1 MADPGTGT
9 GTALTAGVDEAVKP
23 YKIHIPNKY
32 LEQVKRKLELTR
44 LPHEGSEPKSNDWWE
59 PKPIVEPLIDFWLD
73 KYNWKDQEKVLNDTL
88 SQYRTSINLP
98 PLTTP
103 LRLHFIH
110 VRSSHEKAV
119 PLLLIPPFPFT
130 NLSFGHLVKPLTEP
144 EDEVNNQPFHLVIPS
159 LPGLGF
165 SDALPNNLAPIP
177 ATAEVFNSLMARLG
191 YPKYLASGATPGHL
205 SPAEIDWKL
214 INCLATKYS
223 SSCIGAHFISPP
235 LSPPTFNDNPMEYMK
250 WTIADFFHA
259 EILGYTVED
268 FQALDRIH
276 RRPGVRSNP
285 SHSSGTGGHGSHDR
299 PRDSNE
305 PNTLAYA
312 LCDSPTGMLAF
323 VLKALR
329 KLGPNENSTF
339 AQEQLITLTNLAW
352 LPGPEYAMRFWAHC
366 ATHDEAQY
374 TNEGNG
380 TKKTAVTRPKVAITV
395 FTGAEDR
402 TTTMMT
408 SSGAGEVDVEAG
420 AAEAGKMASLT
431 PKSDKL
437 ARRAP
442 AERYTCPAWANGRYN
457 VIHTQRASGKGGGL
471 LAFERPD
478 IVIGGIRGLAK
489 SVLSSSGEP
498 FKADPGPALTETGSE
513 GGEGVAP
520 LESVVVVPSSTTTA
534 ALTKTKTTT
543 TPTPTTIPAA
553 GKEKEIDFSS
563 SPVPLRPAASPPP
576 SQATSIPGM
585 GLLSPPSLPRDHSF
599 GSGSS
604 PDTLV
609 EGGKKSP
616 LPSPGDNATLVSGTP
631 SPSPARS
638 PAGTTPS

>member
-1 MADPGTGT
+1 MADPGTGTGT

-110 VRSSHEKAV
+110 VRSSHEQAV

-144 EDEVNNQPFHLVIPS
+144 EDAVNNQPFHLVIPS

-191 YPKYLASGATPGHL
+191 YQKYLASGATPGHL

-250 WTIADFFHA
+250 WTIAEFFHA

-276 RRPGVRSNP
+276 RRPGARSNP
-285 SHSSGTGGHGSHDR
+285 SHSSGTGGHGGNDHDR
-299 PRDSNE
+299 LRDSNE

-329 KLGPNENSTF
+329 KMGPNENSTF

-374 TNEGNG
+374 TNEGKG
-380 TKKTAVTRPKVAITV
+380 TRKMAVTRPKVAITV
-395 FTGAEDR
+395 FTGAEDW

-408 SSGAGEVDVEAG
+408 SSGAGDVD
-420 AAEAGKMASLT
+420 MASLT
-431 PKSDKL
+431 PRSDKL
-437 ARRAP
+437 TRRAP

-478 IVIGGIRGLAK
+478 IIIGGIRGLAK

-513 GGEGVAP
+513 GGGEGVAP
-520 LESVVVVPSSTTTA
+520 LESVVVVPSSATTA
-534 ALTKTKTTT
+534 APTKTTA
-543 TPTPTTIPAA
+543 TPIPTTIPAA
-553 GKEKEIDFSS
+553 GKEKEIDFSP

-616 LPSPGDNATLVSGTP
+616 MPSPGDNATLVSGTP